1 MDLYRTN
8 CKFSEHAAQSIAQTT
23 VIKTKDEIQDEI
35 SSMGKPL
42 LKSLQTDLYSEK
54 ETARILAS
62 PPLVGL
68 CPGVLAVRLMVVP
81 SATKR

>member
-23 VIKTKDEIQDEI
+23 VIKTKDEVQGEI

-42 LKSLQTDLYSEK
+42 LKSLQTDLSSEK
-54 ETARILAS
+54 AARILAS

-68 CPGVLAVRLMVVP
+68 CPGALAVRLMVVP
-81 SATKR
+81 SVTKR